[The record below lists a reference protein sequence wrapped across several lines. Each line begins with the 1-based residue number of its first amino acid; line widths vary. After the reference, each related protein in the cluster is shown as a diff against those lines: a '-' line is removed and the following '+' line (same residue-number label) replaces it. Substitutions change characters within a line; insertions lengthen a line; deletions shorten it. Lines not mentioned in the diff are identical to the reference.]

1 MNTEDFRAQVRELL
15 ARRPF
20 TRGAEASAMGPANGA
35 NSTAGA
41 KGVCVPLRLSGAG
54 DLAVLAELIRRVA
67 ASPALAAANA
77 AGLLRFEL
85 SVSTDMTAAAAA
97 AGSAVPAR
105 PACCDDCARGEPCR
119 CLPAQGNKPAAGA
132 ATPLLR
138 GCITERD
145 ITALPTDCRLVGMA
159 PRAVLTPLAR
169 DALRQRGI
177 SVQATKES

>member
-1 MNTEDFRAQVRELL
+1 MNTEAFRAQVRELL
-15 ARRPF
+15 ARRSS
-20 TRGAEASAMGPANGA
+20 THGADEP
-35 NSTAGA
+35 A
-41 KGVCVPLRLSGAG
+41 KGATGTKSLCVPLRLSGSD
-54 DLAVLAELIRRVA
+54 DLAVLADLLRRVA

-85 SVSTDMTAAAAA
+85 IVAPEMSVISAASTAAM
-97 AGSAVPAR
+97 PAK
-105 PACCDDCARGEPCR
+105 ASCCEDCANGKPCR
-119 CLPAQGNKPAAGA
+119 CEVSSGSTSTAAA

-145 ITALPTDCRLVGMA
+145 IKALPADCRLVGTA

-177 SVQATKES
+177 AVQPIKEA